1 MLGPED
7 PARTCDNLRNE
18 CCDESSART
27 AVIHNYRMGKVL
39 SAFVGLS
46 VVATAC
52 SSATDSATSD
62 INSEPAVESDAE
74 STEESAEPGAPI
86 EFELPVGAPIDFGPA
101 PEVPEGDVSPEVAE
115 ALALVTSS
123 DVDESTFTPEQ
134 LDAIAFLGESGDPR
148 VAWTLSD
155 ILRFSRNPDRIT
167 AISIAANT
175 LLGDSF
181 VGSDWGDLTD
191 RLIAWDIPEP
201 TGYIDQKRAIFTSV
215 LIDWEPFFDPAS
227 PIDWRFVS
235 WGGVRIDDQP
245 YNETPGTTCNCI
257 PAVDNPETQSAEDA
271 TWLEDDDVIFG
282 VVINGEA
289 RAYPRRTMEVREM
302 VNDTLGGRDFA
313 LPYCTLC
320 GSAQVWFTDNVD
332 GLDERPIL
340 RTSGL
345 LIRSNKVMYEL
356 NSGSVYDTF
365 LGDAQSGPH
374 LEAGI
379 QLEQHTVVTSTWG
392 AWVEENPGTDVL
404 VEELALG
411 RDFDFRSGRDA
422 GGPIFPIGDVD
433 PRLDI
438 QEDVLGIIQ
447 EDGTPLAFHVNSAIA
462 ALENGETVEVD
473 GITLELSGSGVKA
486 VDADGNDIVGHQ
498 SFWFAWSQFNE
509 GTELWP
515 EV

>member
-1 MLGPED
+1 M
-7 PARTCDNLRNE
+7 
-18 CCDESSART
+18 
-27 AVIHNYRMGKVL
+27 
-39 SAFVGLS
+39 S
-46 VVATAC
+46 VVAASC
-52 SSATDSATSD
+52 SSGATADDAADADSDAVAESESGEES
-62 INSEPAVESDAE
+62 SEPG
-74 STEESAEPGAPI
+74 PPI
-86 EFELPVGAPIDFGPA
+86 EFELPVGQVVDFGPA
-101 PEVPEGDVSPEVAE
+101 PDVPEGDVSPEVAE
-115 ALALVTSS
+115 ALALVTST
-123 DVDESTFTPEQ
+123 DIDEAVFTAEQ
-134 LDAIAFLGESGDPR
+134 LAALGVLGESGDPR

-155 ILRFSRNPDRIT
+155 ILRFSRDPGRIG
-167 AISIAANT
+167 AISTAANN
-175 LLGDSF
+175 LLGDDF
-181 VGSDWGDLTD
+181 LGSDWGALTD

-201 TGYIDQKRAIFTSV
+201 TGYLDQKRAIFSSV

-227 PIDWRFVS
+227 TVDWRFVS

-257 PAVDNPETQSAEDA
+257 PAVDNPETQPAAEA

-332 GLDERPIL
+332 ELDERPIL

-379 QLEQHTVVTSTWG
+379 QLEQHPIVTSTWG
-392 AWVEENPGTDVL
+392 AWVEENPNTDVL
-404 VEELALG
+404 IEELALG
-411 RDFDFRSGRDA
+411 RDFDFRNGRDS

-438 QEDVLGIIQ
+438 QEDVLGVIQ

-462 ALENGETVEVD
+462 ALENGETIEVN
-473 GITLELSGSGVKA
+473 GISVISSGSGIKA
-486 VDADGNDIVGHQ
+486 VDADGNDIIGHQ
-498 SFWFAWSQFNE
+498 AFWFAWSQFNE